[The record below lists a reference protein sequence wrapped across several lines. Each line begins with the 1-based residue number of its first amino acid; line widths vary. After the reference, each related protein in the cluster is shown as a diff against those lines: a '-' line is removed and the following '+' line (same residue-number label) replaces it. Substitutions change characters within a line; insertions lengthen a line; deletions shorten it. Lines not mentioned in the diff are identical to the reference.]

1 LGLIGAGPVGLIR
14 TQKFQFFKTKNPL
27 LRSKAKR
34 RVAMARIL
42 RSEQREVDHIQ
53 RMVGSVGY
61 RDSKGGTKAHA
72 VFRSLDS
79 NAVVTVFHDY
89 LSCRIRIKPPEG
101 ASPVAGQ
108 R

>member
-1 LGLIGAGPVGLIR
+1 
-14 TQKFQFFKTKNPL
+14 
-27 LRSKAKR
+27 
-34 RVAMARIL
+34 MARRL
-42 RSEQREVDHIQ
+42 RPEQREVDHIQ
-53 RMVGSVGY
+53 PAQNAVDDCPKYRMVGSVGY

-101 ASPVAGQ
+101 PRVLFNSASSTPSNQGQ
-108 R
+108 ISR